1 MNISET
7 SKILDKVS
15 AIDNRKVTPQTLEAW
30 HDIIG
35 RVPFDI
41 ATEALKLA
49 QQDASVKYLEPRHI
63 MGWVKEAAFRMDR
76 DKPQQPEVKRG
87 TPQPRCRDHKELIL
101 NCDPCCHRLMKWEEA
116 HGSKGMHEFAL
127 AEIYA

>member
-63 MGWVKEAAFRMDR
+63 MGWVREATTARGQAR
-76 DKPQQPEVKRG
+76 DTATQVQGSQRTDTQLRPMLSPTNEVGRSAW
-87 TPQPRCRDHKELIL
+87 L
-101 NCDPCCHRLMKWEEA
+101 
-116 HGSKGMHEFAL
+116 KGHSR
-127 AEIYA
+127 IRIG

>member
-1 MNISET
+1 MNITET
-7 SKILDKVS
+7 RQILDKVS
-15 AIDNRKVTPQTLEAW
+15 AIDNRKITPESLDAW

-41 ATEALKLA
+41 ATAALKLA
-49 QQDASVKYLEPRHI
+49 QQDPSVKYL
-63 MGWVKEAAFRMDR
+63 
-76 DKPQQPEVKRG
+76 KPGQPEVKRG
-87 TPQPRCRDHKELIL
+87 TPQPRCRDHNELIL

-116 HGSKGMHEFAL
+116 HGSKGIHDFAL